1 MYRST
6 VSLTSVLD
14 RGCLLI
20 PHHSHFTG
28 DEVGIGVLFMTGVE
42 PSQL

>member
-1 MYRST
+1 MYSST

-20 PHHSHFTG
+20 PHPSHLTG
-28 DEVGIGVLFMTGVE
+28 DRVGLGAC
-42 PSQL
+42 S